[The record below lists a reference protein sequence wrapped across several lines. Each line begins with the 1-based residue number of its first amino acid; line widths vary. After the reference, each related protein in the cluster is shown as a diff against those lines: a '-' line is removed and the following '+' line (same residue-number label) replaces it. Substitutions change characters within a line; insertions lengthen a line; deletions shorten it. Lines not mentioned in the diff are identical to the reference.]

1 MMLHVYQLITLL
13 IAVLVVAVTVR
24 ERNWGRQIIGGMVL
38 VMLLLRLFLIK

>member
-24 ERNWGRQIIGGMVL
+24 ERNWSRQIIGGMVL